1 MSVGLEAILR
11 GRSHE
16 PQEMLREYPQH
27 GLAELRT
34 RDARR
39 LTGPNG
45 ADWAQGIMANPT
57 GSEPWHAVVFSK
69 TTAKKTKGMMNA
81 LAQAAR
87 WLIYPPGL

>member
-1 MSVGLEAILR
+1 
-11 GRSHE
+11 
-16 PQEMLREYPQH
+16 
-27 GLAELRT
+27 
-34 RDARR
+34 
-39 LTGPNG
+39 
-45 ADWAQGIMANPT
+45 MANPT